1 MKKLAMTEYGKRR
14 QQLMQQI
21 GADGVAI
28 LPAASEKIRNRDSEY
43 LYRQDSDFYY
53 LTGFNEPEAV
63 LVLMPGREGGESILF
78 CRDRDPLMET
88 WHGRRAGQKGA
99 VQQYGLDQ
107 AFSISELDQ
116 VMPGLLDGR
125 QTIYYTL
132 GVLPEF
138 DGRLNGWVNN
148 LKARERRGAVAP
160 SVVSGL
166 DLLVHEMRLFKSDA
180 ELEIM
185 REACAISAGAHRR
198 AMAMCRP
205 GLYEYQLEAELQH
218 EFIHHGAR
226 VPAYNSIVGSG
237 DNACIL
243 HYTENDR
250 QMCDGDLVLIDAGCE
265 LDNYAADITRTFPVN
280 GVFSTEQRALYK
292 LVLKAQEQAIATIRP
307 GNPWTA
313 FHDAAVRTLTEGLV
327 DLGILSGD
335 VDQLIKDEAYR
346 PFYMHGTGHW
356 LGMDVHDVGNHKV
369 NGQWRKFEPGM
380 VLTVEPGLYIAPD
393 NADVEE
399 KWRGIGIR
407 IEDNV
412 LMTAE
417 GCEILTSAAEK
428 DPDAIEALMKGQ
440 DWS

>member
-14 QQLMQQI
+14 QQLMQAI
-21 GADGVAI
+21 GNDGVAI

-63 LVLMPGREGGESILF
+63 LVLIPGREGGESILF
-78 CRDRDPLMET
+78 CRDRDLLVET
-88 WHGRRAGQKGA
+88 WHGRRAGQEGA
-99 VQQYGLDQ
+99 VRQYGMDQ
-107 AFSISELDQ
+107 AFSFGELDQ
-116 VMPGLLDGR
+116 FMPGLLDGR
-125 QTIYYTL
+125 QTIHYTL

-138 DGRLNGWVNN
+138 DSRLNGWVNN

-160 SVVSGL
+160 AMLSGL
-166 DLLVHEMRLFKSDA
+166 DVLVHEMRLFKSDV

-198 AMAMCRP
+198 AMTMCRP
-205 GLYEYQLEAELQH
+205 GSYEYQLEAELQH
-218 EFIHHGAR
+218 EFIHHGSR

-237 DNACIL
+237 ENACIL

-280 GVFSTEQRALYK
+280 GVFSPEQRALYS

-327 DLGILSGD
+327 DLGILSGE

-369 NGQWRKFEPGM
+369 DGEWRKFEPGM

-393 NADVEE
+393 NTDVEE

-412 LMTAE
+412 LVTAE

>member
-21 GADGVAI
+21 GTTGVAI

-63 LVLMPGREGGESILF
+63 LVLIPGRDAGESILF

-88 WHGRRAGQKGA
+88 WHGRRAGQDGA
-99 VQQYGLDQ
+99 VQQFGMDQ
-107 AFSISELDQ
+107 AFSIGELDQ

-125 QTIYYTL
+125 QTIHYTL

-138 DGRLNGWVNN
+138 DGQLNGWINN

-160 SVVSGL
+160 SLVSGL
-166 DLLVHEMRLFKSDA
+166 DVLVHEMRLFKSDA
-180 ELEIM
+180 ELDIM

-198 AMAMCRP
+198 AMTMCRP

-237 DNACIL
+237 ENACIL

-280 GVFSTEQRALYK
+280 GVFTPEQRALYS
-292 LVLKAQEQAIATIRP
+292 LVLKAQEKAIAAIRP
-307 GNPWTA
+307 GNPWMA

-327 DLGILSGD
+327 DLGILSGN

-369 NGQWRKFEPGM
+369 DGQWRKFEPGM
-380 VLTVEPGLYIAPD
+380 VLTVEPGIYIAPD

-412 LMTAE
+412 LVTAE